1 MHQAGTG
8 SCRGLPRP
16 KGILLGRDSVVAM
29 NIRALTGFLS
39 LADPLPVSA
48 LDALGALQSAARD
61 EFARAGFPLQT
72 TRLATQPVSEI
83 APGDLARF
91 ARELE
96 QQCKAHGVEYASLGA
111 PRADHRLAPLEILD
125 EIPAALA
132 ATQNVNVSVQVASR
146 ENGINLRAVSAAA
159 QAVRKIADLMPDG
172 FGGFRFAVLA
182 NVPPFSPFFPAA
194 YRLGTEPAF
203 ALAAEGAPLAVD
215 ALSRAHSLEQAR
227 AGLVRAIESTSAV
240 LVGVANGLAA
250 RFGFRFMG
258 IDFSLAPF
266 PAEAQSIGT
275 AVERLTGVPFGEHGT
290 LFAVGFMTDCIQRAN
305 FPRVGFSGVLL
316 PVLEDATLAARSGAY
331 SLDSLLLY
339 STVCGTGLDTIPL
352 PGDTSAGA
360 IAAILLDM
368 ATLAVK
374 LDKPLTARL
383 IPLPGLQAG
392 DMTRFNW
399 EYFANARVLDTR
411 ARALKFFETDTQVQ
425 FKTRD

>member
-1 MHQAGTG
+1 
-8 SCRGLPRP
+8 
-16 KGILLGRDSVVAM
+16 M
-29 NIRALTGFLS
+29 NIRSLTGFLTLS
-39 LADPLPVSA
+39 DPLPASA
-48 LDALGALQSAARD
+48 LDALGALLSAARD
-61 EFARAGFPLQT
+61 EFARAGLPLQT
-72 TRLATQPVSEI
+72 TRVATQPISEI
-83 APGDLARF
+83 APADLARF

-96 QQCKAHGVEYASLGA
+96 QQCTAHGIDYASLGA

-132 ATQNVNVSVQVASR
+132 ATQSVNASVQVASR

-159 QAVRKIADLMPDG
+159 NAVRKIADLIPDG
-172 FGGFRFAVLA
+172 FGGFRFAALA

-194 YRLGTEPAF
+194 YGQGTEPAF

-215 ALSRAHSLEQAR
+215 ALSSAASLDQAR
-227 AGLVRAIESTSAV
+227 AELVRAIESTAQV

-266 PAEAQSIGT
+266 PDAAQSIGT

-290 LFAVGFMTDCIQRAN
+290 LFAVGFITDCLQRAS

-316 PVLEDATLAARSGAY
+316 PVLEDATLAARSGEY

-383 IPLPGLQAG
+383 IPLAGLQAG
-392 DMTRFNW
+392 ELTRFNFQ
-399 EYFANARVLDTR
+399 YFANARALEPR
-411 ARALKFFETDTQVQ
+411 ARALKFFESDTQVR
-425 FKTRD
+425 FKTDI